1 MPAKK
6 ARGANGHANGANEA
20 NAADA
25 AQSDKNACGRPCF
38 RVLIVGAGQMGAFY
52 DQPGSEE
59 VLSHA
64 HAFHRHP
71 GFELAGFMDADA
83 ARAEEAVAIWG
94 GRVFA
99 SLGEAYKARID
110 VVSLAVPDEFHFEY
124 LKQLA
129 GKKSIRVVLAEKPL
143 TRKMHEAEQ
152 IRQLF
157 AGGQPAV
164 AVNYLRRF
172 VPEFQDLQRQIAS
185 GECGE
190 YLTGTGYYGKGLVHN
205 GSHLLDLLRFL
216 LGNIKAARP
225 VYRLKDHYH
234 EDPSWAAVLC
244 IEGERPFFLQ
254 AVDSRPYALFEI
266 DLLFTRRR
274 VRIVDS
280 GFAMEIYD
288 VFEDPTFPGYHKLEQ
303 ESWLKTSLD
312 QAMYLVADNIYR
324 HLANGLPLACT
335 LEEAFQVMADCE
347 QIKGAPFL

>member
-1 MPAKK
+1 MVPREAPAGKEVPPVK
-6 ARGANGHANGANEA
+6 
-20 NAADA
+20 
-25 AQSDKNACGRPCF
+25 DKRERY

-52 DQPGSEE
+52 DQPDSDEI
-59 VLSHA
+59 LSHA
-64 HAFHRHP
+64 HAFHCHP
-71 GFELAGFMDADA
+71 GFELAGFLDADS
-83 ARAEEAVAIWG
+83 ARAEQAVAIWG

-99 SLGEAYKARID
+99 SLAEAYKSKID

-143 TRKMHEAEQ
+143 ARKMHEAEQ

-157 AGGQPAV
+157 AAGQPAV

-172 VPEFQDLQRQIAS
+172 VPEFQDLQKRIAG

-205 GSHLLDLLRFL
+205 GSHLLDLVRFL

-254 AVDSRPYALFEI
+254 AVDSRPYAMFEI
-266 DLLFTRRR
+266 DLLFTGKRI
-274 VRIVDS
+274 RIVDS
-280 GFAMEIYD
+280 GFAIEVYD
-288 VFEDPTFPGYHKLEQ
+288 VFEDTTYPGYRKLEQ
-303 ESWLKTSLD
+303 ESWIKTSLD
-312 QAMYLVADNIYR
+312 RAMYLVADNIHA
-324 HLANGLPLACT
+324 HLHNGTPLACS
-335 LEEAFQVMADCE
+335 LEEGFQVMADCDK
-347 QIKGAPFL
+347 IKGAPFL